1 MQNKRKRVTHPMHH
15 SPCQTP
21 YTALGSLLSVA
32 LSSDMVKSSLM
43 IPFLLKKV
51 NVQSLRRH
59 CSVLSDEGVQSKTA
73 RVFNS
78 TAIFMWWEI
87 PMLCITCVIFNVF
100 LMIKN
105 YEKGMFYNLIIVMSF
120 IVLILC
126 IWNWDLHVGIYILEH
141 LECLRQ

>member
-1 MQNKRKRVTHPMHH
+1 MKTKMI
-15 SPCQTP
+15 
-21 YTALGSLLSVA
+21 SLVLVLA
-32 LSSDMVKSSLM
+32 G
-43 IPFLLKKV
+43 LL
-51 NVQSLRRH
+51 L
-59 CSVLSDEGVQSKTA
+59 
-73 RVFNS
+73 
-78 TAIFMWWEI
+78 WWEI